1 MSYTQTFML
10 YNGCMMKKQAYVL
23 PNIITAFGLAC
34 GLFVIFKASVIDTT
48 TPLHHLLFTSVI
60 LLLIAAVADMIDG
73 ALARI
78 LSAESEF
85 GVMFDSLADAVSFGV
100 APSVVFLKSLSLEDN
115 SSLTFFAFMAAML
128 YSICGVLRLVRFN
141 VNASMIK
148 GDDLAIEAFKK
159 NFTGLPIPAAA
170 CCVVAT
176 NLFLHTYFK
185 DLLTSFQMTLLLGLT
200 YIFIGF
206 LMVSKCKFMSLK
218 TLRIKID
225 SYYLIFFSVT
235 TTIFILYGIFYYFSL
250 VLFTLSWIYVV
261 ISCLLTIARM
271 IAPRRSSALKD
282 FDLDEDE

>member
-73 ALARI
+73 ALARV

-100 APSVVFLKSLSLEDN
+100 APSVVFLKSLTLEDN

-170 CCVVAT
+170 CCVVEA
-176 NLFLHTYFK
+176 
-185 DLLTSFQMTLLLGLT
+185 
-200 YIFIGF
+200 
-206 LMVSKCKFMSLK
+206 
-218 TLRIKID
+218 
-225 SYYLIFFSVT
+225 
-235 TTIFILYGIFYYFSL
+235 
-250 VLFTLSWIYVV
+250 
-261 ISCLLTIARM
+261 
-271 IAPRRSSALKD
+271 APRASKRSIPLCSDGRADRNSLPIRLMLWDAEGHAVRTRTYSRTALVAGASARWAACASSGSAHSARS
-282 FDLDEDE
+282 E